1 MPLPQPHLVALGVAA
16 VVETLARKHIVVPP
30 LRFAGYSTVGAGVA
44 LAAWATQATAPT
56 DLAEPDRLVSAG
68 PYAISRN
75 PMYVAWTLI
84 YVGLGLARKSVWIFA
99 LLPAVLVMTHL
110 TIKREE
116 RRLQEKFGPRYV
128 AYAEKVR
135 RYI

>member
-1 MPLPQPHLVALGVAA
+1 MSPKPVLVTPA
-16 VVETLARKHIVVPP
+16 T
-30 LRFAGYSTVGAGVA
+30 RFAGISMIGAGVA
-44 LAAWATQATAPT
+44 LAARATKVSAPT
-56 DLAEPDRLVSAG
+56 DMAEPDRLVSTG

-84 YVGLGLARKSVWIFA
+84 YVGLGLARKNVWTLA
-99 LLPAVLVMTHL
+99 LLPAVLVTTHL

-116 RRLQEKFGPRYV
+116 RRLREKFGPRYL